1 MSLLVSH
8 GPPSR
13 LVAGGL
19 APATL
24 CLSEIHLWRRPRRE
38 RVPSSIALDGNGS
51 DMPRYFFHVKRGQV
65 TVLDQQGIELA
76 GLSEATAE
84 ALERGR
90 QIAASATLRAIPANY
105 GAIVIDEE
113 LHTVQEVPFGDIE
126 RAALK

>member
-1 MSLLVSH
+1 
-8 GPPSR
+8 
-13 LVAGGL
+13 
-19 APATL
+19 
-24 CLSEIHLWRRPRRE
+24 
-38 RVPSSIALDGNGS
+38 
-51 DMPRYFFHVKRGQV
+51 MPRYFFHVKRGQV

-84 ALERGR
+84 ALERGQ